1 MNFKKILGL
10 CTIAA
15 CLGCVTLLKGTEQLV
30 TINSNVDGA
39 TITLDGM
46 VTFFGLA
53 MWRKFS
59 TNVDA
64 ENQTLF
70 NHKCVCGELN
80 RHIAKPM
87 LVAVNLSLL

>member
-1 MNFKKILGL
+1 LLEIIL
-10 CTIAA
+10 
-15 CLGCVTLLKGTEQLV
+15 VTLVVVPEQTKV
-30 TINSNVDGA
+30 VSNNMYV
-39 TITLDGM
+39 IICLIVVVM
-46 VTFFGLA
+46 VVLPLPLTFFGLA

>member
-46 VTFFGLA
+46 VTVCSYKKLA
-53 MWRKFS
+53 ISK
-59 TNVDA
+59 
-64 ENQTLF
+64 
-70 NHKCVCGELN
+70 HKT
-80 RHIAKPM
+80 
-87 LVAVNLSLL
+87 VNLHESLIEKLNFI

>member
-1 MNFKKILGL
+1 LLYNEGKITLLIFAKILKS
-10 CTIAA
+10 AF
-15 CLGCVTLLKGTEQLV
+15 LLLY
-30 TINSNVDGA
+30 IIS
-39 TITLDGM
+39 
-46 VTFFGLA
+46 FFGLA